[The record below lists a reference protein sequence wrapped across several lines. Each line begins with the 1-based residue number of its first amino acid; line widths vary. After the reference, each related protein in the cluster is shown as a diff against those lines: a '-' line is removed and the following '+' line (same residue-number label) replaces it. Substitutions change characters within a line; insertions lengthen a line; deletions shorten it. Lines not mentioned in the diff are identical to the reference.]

1 MFQKGFTLF
10 DNGEHKVVVFNEL
23 VKGEAIQSN
32 QFLIINNGEG
42 ALIDPGGDL
51 THAPLTNAIKRHI
64 PLENLRYIFASHQDP
79 DIISSMGRWVM
90 QTKAEVVTSKLW
102 SRFLPHLVPGYM
114 QVNADHNLDD
124 RIIAVPDCGAAISL
138 GNTRIHC
145 VPGHFLHSVGNF
157 HFFDEQSKI
166 LFSGDVGAS
175 VGGTDESLPVND
187 FAAHVGYMEGFH
199 KRYMCSQKV
208 LKLWTNMIRTLD
220 PDYIVPQHGAHFDRN
235 TIKQFL
241 GWLDRLECGVDLVSQ
256 EDFSYRL
263 TKQRGLVF

>member
-10 DNGEHKVVVFNEL
+10 EDGDHKVVVFNEL
-23 VKGEAIQSN
+23 VTGEAIQSN

-90 QTKAEVVTSKLW
+90 QTNAEVVTSKLW

-114 QVNADHNLDD
+114 QANQEHHLDD
-124 RIIAVPDCGAAISL
+124 RIVAVPDRGAAVNL
-138 GNTRIHC
+138 GEARIHC

-157 HFFDEQSKI
+157 HFFDEKSKV

-175 VGGTDESLPVND
+175 VGGNDERYPVSD
-187 FAAHVGYMEGFH
+187 FAAHIGCMAGFH
-199 KRYMCSQKV
+199 KRYMCSKKV
-208 LKLWTNMIRTLD
+208 LRLWTNMVRELD
-220 PDYIVPQHGAHFDRN
+220 PDFIVPQHGAYFDR
-235 TIKQFL
+235 TSIKLFL
-241 GWLDRLECGVDLVSQ
+241 AWLDTLDCGVDLVSQ
-256 EDFSYRL
+256 EDFSYQV
-263 TKQRGLVF
+263 KQRGLVY